1 MSAGSEVPSHGGPR
15 SGSPASGAL
24 PPLSVLIVDDSEND
38 ARLLARHVG
47 KHFTLHWERVDTGEA
62 LREALGRPFEVVL
75 CDYAMGDFDAPQA
88 LAIYRAAA
96 SDLPF
101 IVLSGAVGEE
111 RAADCMREGAHD
123 FVLKDRLERLV
134 PAIQRERVEAETR
147 ASLRASRNALA
158 HSEKL
163 RALGEM
169 AAGISHDLKNV
180 LNPLLLHL
188 ELFDRSLGRGNVEAA
203 REATGEMRGVLV
215 RGLEMVERLR
225 TFGHRDS
232 AGHVPVDLRRIAEE
246 AVKLVAPRARAGNVV
261 LETAFAPTP
270 TIAGSGGDLLALVV
284 NLVTNAL
291 DAVAPPPSRSG
302 NERSRIRVTT
312 CTDIDRD
319 RIELTV
325 EDDGPG
331 IPEPQRE
338 RVFEP
343 FYTTKGVVGTGL
355 GLSMARASAEIH
367 GGSLT
372 VDASPLGGARFVLRL
387 PIAPAR

>member
-1 MSAGSEVPSHGGPR
+1 MSMGEATVPGPR
-15 SGSPASGAL
+15 SGAPASGAL
-24 PPLSVLIVDDSEND
+24 PPLSVLIVDDSESD

-62 LREALGRPFEVVL
+62 LREALGKPFEVVL

-147 ASLRASRNALA
+147 ASLRASRTALA

-203 REATGEMRGVLV
+203 REATGEMRGVLM

-232 AGHVPVDLRRIAEE
+232 AGHVPIDLRRIAEE
-246 AVKLVAPRARAGNVV
+246 AVKLVAPRARAGTVS

-291 DAVAPPPSRSG
+291 DAVAARSG

-312 CTDIDRD
+312 ATDIDRD

-331 IPEPQRE
+331 IPEPERE

>member
-1 MSAGSEVPSHGGPR
+1 MSSDGGIP
-15 SGSPASGAL
+15 L
-24 PPLSVLIVDDSEND
+24 LSVLIVDDSDED

-47 KHFTLHWERVDTGEA
+47 KHFTLRWERVDTAAG
-62 LREALGRPFEVVL
+62 LREGLAKPFEVVL

-134 PAIQRERVEAETR
+134 PAIQRERVEAEIR
-147 ASLRASRNALA
+147 ASLRASRSALS

-188 ELFDRSLGRGNVEAA
+188 ELFDRSLARGNVEAA
-203 REATGEMRGVLV
+203 REATGDMRGVLV

-232 AGHVPVDLRRIAEE
+232 ASRAPIDLRRIAEE
-246 AVKLVAPRARAGNVV
+246 AVKLVAPRARAGSVA
-261 LETAFAPTP
+261 LEAAFSVTP
-270 TIAGSGGDLLALVV
+270 TIVGSGGDLLALIV

-291 DAVAPPPSRSG
+291 DAVGAG
-302 NERSRIRVTT
+302 GHVRVTT
-312 CTDIDRD
+312 SADATRG

-331 IPEPQRE
+331 IPAAMRE

-343 FYTTKGVVGTGL
+343 FYTTKGAVGTGL

-372 VDASPLGGARFVLRL
+372 VDASPLGGARFVLRI
-387 PIAPAR
+387 PIPTATA

>member
-1 MSAGSEVPSHGGPR
+1 MSPDGAPSSRGT
-15 SGSPASGAL
+15 PASGAL

-47 KHFTLHWERVDTGEA
+47 KHFTLHWERVDTADDLRRA
-62 LREALGRPFEVVL
+62 LERPFEVVL

-147 ASLRASRNALA
+147 ASLRASRTALA

-188 ELFDRSLGRGNVEAA
+188 ELFDRSLARGNVEAA
-203 REATGEMRGVLV
+203 REATSEMRGVLV

-225 TFGHRDS
+225 SFGHRDS
-232 AGHVPVDLRRIAEE
+232 AGHVPVDVRRIAEE
-246 AVKLVAPRARAGNVV
+246 AVKLVAPRARGGNIA
-261 LETAFAPTP
+261 LETAFSPTP
-270 TIAGSGGDLLALVV
+270 TIVGSGGDLLALVV

-291 DAVAPPPSRSG
+291 DAVPSRG
-302 NERSRIRVTT
+302 HVRVTT
-312 CTDIDRD
+312 GADVGRD

-331 IPEPQRE
+331 IAEALRE

-367 GGSLT
+367 GGSLS
-372 VDASPLGGARFVLRL
+372 VEASPLGGARFVLRL
-387 PIAPAR
+387 PIAPSR